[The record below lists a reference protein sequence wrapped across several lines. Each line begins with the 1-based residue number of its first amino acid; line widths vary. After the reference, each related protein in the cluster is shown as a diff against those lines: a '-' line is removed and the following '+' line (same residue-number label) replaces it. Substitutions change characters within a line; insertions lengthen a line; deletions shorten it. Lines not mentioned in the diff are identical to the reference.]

1 MHVKGD
7 NMEKHDRNA
16 VDALVTDHLEL
27 VGHIVRSVSAR
38 YPRHVDRNDLWNAG
52 ALGLVEAA
60 NRYDASSQI
69 PFERYAAIRIRGAII
84 DSTRTRDWATRTV
97 RRELREVR
105 QTERDLE
112 KANGSVDDA
121 LVASAMGIS
130 TEELARRRSHENLST
145 LLHLDQTT
153 GDEGSLGDMVHDD
166 SRMASPDAS
175 LEHKEL
181 LGTLREAV
189 TGLDDRAKEIIER
202 YYLRGDLMRDIAADL
217 GITEA
222 RVSQIRS
229 ESLVSMRAYFST
241 LYEEVTPVDES
252 VPGKRARA
260 AYLDAVAATT
270 DWRERVSM

>member
-1 MHVKGD
+1 
-7 NMEKHDRNA
+7 MEKHGRVA

-84 DSTRTRDWATRTV
+84 DSTRARDWATRAV

-105 QTERDLE
+105 QTERELE
-112 KANGSVDDA
+112 RSSGTADDR
-121 LVASAMGIS
+121 LVASALGIS
-130 TEELARRRSHENLST
+130 TDELARRRSHENLST
-145 LLHLDQTT
+145 LLHLDQST
-153 GDEGSLGDMVHDD
+153 GEEGTLADMVHDD
-166 SRMASPDAS
+166 SRVASPDAS

-189 TGLDDRAKEIIER
+189 HGLDDRAKEIVER

-229 ESLVSMRAYFST
+229 ESLVAMRAYFST

-260 AYLDAVAATT
+260 AYLEAVSATA
-270 DWRERVSM
+270 DWRDRVST